1 MEKYKVIANAV
12 RKKIIEGEY
21 LSDQK
26 LPSEKEMGETFQ
38 ASKLTIKKA
47 IDILVS
53 EGLIVKRRGSGTFVK
68 SLSIEEMERLI
79 VDNQMRGTTA
89 FHPDKVV
96 TSKVLQFEIISATEK
111 VASKLNVPL
120 GTQVYEIYRVRLVN
134 KQPTVI
140 EKTFMPVSIIPGLRQ
155 KDLEGSVYAYIE
167 DKLGLRIESGHRNI
181 SVRKAKEIE
190 VTELNL
196 EEGDPVGVAEQI
208 GFLSNGAPF
217 EYSISVHRYDQFSV
231 EMMMVKH

>member
-38 ASKLTIKKA
+38 ASKLTIKTA

-53 EGLIVKRRGSGTFVK
+53 EGLIIKRRGSGTFVK
-68 SLSIEEMERLI
+68 SLSVEEMERLI

-96 TSKVLQFEIISATEK
+96 TSKVLQFEIVSATEK

-167 DKLGLRIESGHRNI
+167 DKLSLRIESGHRTI

-231 EMMMVKH
+231 EMMVKH

>member
-12 RKKIIEGEY
+12 RKKIIEKEY
-21 LSDQK
+21 LPDQK

-68 SLSIEEMERLI
+68 SLSVEEMERLI

-89 FHPDKVV
+89 FHPDKAV
-96 TSKVLQFEIISATEK
+96 TSKVLQFEIVSVAEK

-167 DKLGLRIESGHRNI
+167 DKLGLRIESGHRTI

-231 EMMMVKH
+231 EMMVKH

>member
-12 RKKIIEGEY
+12 RKKIIEKEH
-21 LSDQK
+21 LPDQK

-68 SLSIEEMERLI
+68 SLSVEEMERLI

-96 TSKVLQFEIISATEK
+96 TSKVLQFEIVSATEK

-167 DKLGLRIESGHRNI
+167 DKLGLRIESGHRTI

-231 EMMMVKH
+231 EMMVKH

>member
-53 EGLIVKRRGSGTFVK
+53 EGLIIKRRGSGTFVK
-68 SLSIEEMERLI
+68 SLSVEEMERLI

-96 TSKVLQFEIISATEK
+96 TSKVLQFEIVSATEK

-167 DKLGLRIESGHRNI
+167 DKLSLRIESGHRTI

-231 EMMMVKH
+231 EMMVKH

>member
-21 LSDQK
+21 LPDQK
-26 LPSEKEMGETFQ
+26 LPSEKEMGEIFQ

-79 VDNQMRGTTA
+79 VDNQMRGTSA
-89 FHPDKVV
+89 FHPDKEV
-96 TSKVLQFEIISATEK
+96 TSKILQYEIVPATEK
-111 VASKLNVPL
+111 VASKLNIPMD
-120 GTQVYEIYRVRLVN
+120 TQVYEIYRVRLVN

-140 EKTFMPVSIIPGLRQ
+140 EKTFMPVSIIPGLR
-155 KDLEGSVYAYIE
+155 KTDLEGSIYTYIE
-167 DKLGLRIESGHRNI
+167 DKLGLYIESGHRTI
-181 SVRKAKEIE
+181 SVRKANDIE
-190 VTELNL
+190 VEELQL
-196 EEGDPVGVAEQI
+196 ETGDPVGVAEQI

-231 EMMMVKH
+231 EMMVKH